1 MHTLRTMRT
10 MPIPGHRPLRAAAI
24 TIAGMFMFVGSS
36 RGGGPAA
43 GGGAAPGGAGIEGTW
58 RGAIVLQ
65 PAEVEFDMALEVG
78 RQADGKWVASIDMPV
93 QRLRH
98 RPVDALLVN
107 GRELSFRLHDSTG
120 ATAFKG
126 RLSEDGKTIRGL
138 VSEQGQPSAGFV
150 LERDVAREGAGD
162 RPAPALHPLASS
174 AAELAARFNEDVD
187 KVRLILLLSPT

>member
-1 MHTLRTMRT
+1 MRVKPRGRRTHALAVLALSTL
-10 MPIPGHRPLRAAAI
+10 PALGLAPAPSAA
-24 TIAGMFMFVGSS
+24 TV
-36 RGGGPAA
+36 
-43 GGGAAPGGAGIEGTW
+43 EGTW
-58 RGAIVLQ
+58 RGAIVVQ

-78 RQADGKWVASIDMPV
+78 RQADGKWVGSIDLPV

-98 RPVDALLVN
+98 RPVDAMVVN
-107 GRELSFRLHDSTG
+107 GRELSFRLHDSTGATG

-150 LERDVAREGAGD
+150 LERVAARPAREEAGED
-162 RPAPALHPLASS
+162 RPVPALHPLASS
-174 AAELAARFNEDVD
+174 AAELAVRFNEDVD

>member
-1 MHTLRTMRT
+1 
-10 MPIPGHRPLRAAAI
+10 MPAEKRWRAAAI
-24 TIAGMFMFVGSS
+24 TLVGMLMLVDST
-36 RGGGPAA
+36 RGGEPAA
-43 GGGAAPGGAGIEGTW
+43 AAGTAPAGAATVEGTW

-65 PAEVEFDMALEVG
+65 PAEVEFDMVLEVG
-78 RQADGKWVASIDMPV
+78 RQADGKWVASIDLPV
-93 QRLRH
+93 QRQRH
-98 RPVDALLVN
+98 RPVDGLLVS

-126 RLSEDGKTIRGL
+126 RLSEDGRTIRGL

-150 LERDVAREGAGD
+150 LERVAARPAREEAGED
-162 RPAPALHPLASS
+162 RPVPALHPLASS

>member
-1 MHTLRTMRT
+1 M
-10 MPIPGHRPLRAAAI
+10 RAAAI
-24 TIAGMFMFVGSS
+24 TIAGMLMLVGSS

-65 PAEVEFDMALEVG
+65 PAEVEFDMVLEVG
-78 RQADGKWVASIDMPV
+78 RQADGKWVASIDLPV
-93 QRLRH
+93 QGLRH
-98 RPVDALLVN
+98 RPVDAMVVN

-126 RLSEDGKTIRGL
+126 TLSEDGRTIRGL

-150 LERDVAREGAGD
+150 LERVAARPAREEAGED
-162 RPAPALHPLASS
+162 RPVHALHPLASS